1 MDITPY
7 GSRNIL
13 KFLDMIVG
21 LSPRPLGCK
30 GKHGE
35 RKELDNSESDVI
47 QAKITDAVQGEIV
60 IQVAITEDVN
70 EREQMCR

>member
-7 GSRNIL
+7 GCRKIL

-21 LSPRPLGCK
+21 SSPRPLACK

-35 RKELDNSESDVI
+35 GRSI